1 MKLKVGDLVVP
12 YDEAEAKKQANWNP
26 KGDLKVISICIGK
39 RSRESIVTAED
50 ERGVRYYS
58 LDMAFKKVSIAGGV

>member
-12 YDEAEAKKQANWNP
+12 YDEAEAKKQANWNH
-26 KGDLKVISICIGK
+26 KGDLKVISIRIGK

-50 ERGVRYYS
+50 ERGVRHYS
-58 LDMAFKKVSIAGGV
+58 LHMAFKKVNVAGGV

>member
-26 KGDLKVISICIGK
+26 KGDLKVISIRIGK
-39 RSRESIVTAED
+39 RSRETIVTAED
-50 ERGVRYYS
+50 ERGARYYS
-58 LDMAFKKVSIAGGV
+58 LDMAFKKVSIAGG

>member
-12 YDEAEAKKQANWNP
+12 YDEAEAKKLANWNP
-26 KGDLKVISICIGK
+26 QGDLKVILISIGK
-39 RSRESIVTAED
+39 RSKETIVTAAD

-58 LDMAFKKVSIAGGV
+58 LHMTFKKVNVAGGV

>member
-12 YDEAEAKKQANWNP
+12 YDEAEAKKLANWNP
-26 KGDLKVISICIGK
+26 QGDLKVISIRIGK
-39 RSRESIVTAED
+39 RSRETIVTAVD

-58 LDMAFKKVSIAGGV
+58 LDIAFKKVSTAGGV

>member
-26 KGDLKVISICIGK
+26 KGDLKVISIRIGK
-39 RSRESIVTAED
+39 RSKETIVTAAD

-58 LDMAFKKVSIAGGV
+58 LHMAFKKVNVAGGV